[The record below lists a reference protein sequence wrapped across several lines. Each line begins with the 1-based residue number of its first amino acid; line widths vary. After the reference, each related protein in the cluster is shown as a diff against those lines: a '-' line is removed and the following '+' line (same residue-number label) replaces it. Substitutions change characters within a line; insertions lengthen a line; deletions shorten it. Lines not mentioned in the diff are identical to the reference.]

1 MGILDKNEIRI
12 LCNMLKNVILYPKLR
27 EKEVLFMSSIV
38 MNRMITGNQE
48 RAEKPSVIEKIGK
61 DIAEA
66 SEVMAP
72 GVFAM
77 NNTYYR
83 PAK

>member
-1 MGILDKNEIRI
+1 
-12 LCNMLKNVILYPKLR
+12 MLKNVILDSKLR
-27 EKEVLFMSSIV
+27 EKEVLCMSSIV
-38 MNRMITGNQE
+38 MNRVITENQE
-48 RAEKPSVIEKIGK
+48 RAKKTSLIEKIGK
-61 DIAEA
+61 YITET
-66 SEVMAP
+66 SEVAAP

>member
-1 MGILDKNEIRI
+1 
-12 LCNMLKNVILYPKLR
+12 
-27 EKEVLFMSSIV
+27 MSSIV

-61 DIAEA
+61 YIAEA